1 MERNKSRFGEEVTIS
16 LLQCSNSQTPGFFC
30 LFRNPAF
37 DSRYKFVPK
46 DALPL
51 SEVIYNP

>member
-1 MERNKSRFGEEVTIS
+1 MERNKSRFGEEVTIF
-16 LLQCSNSQTPGFFC
+16 LLQYLIKQTPGSVC

-51 SEVIYNP
+51 SEVFHI